1 MNNLEDRLAAL
12 SDHPVA
18 APPESTVNTVLNSG
32 RRALRRRRVARGT
45 TGAVAAL
52 AVAGAVAWGF
62 TGGENPSTPTVAHR
76 PDAAIQLV
84 AYHGDQLPGYTVK
97 SVPKG
102 YVLQGISSSV
112 LDVAEAGDNSPLDS
126 FIGKITVMLNDEPG
140 SAEGTPVTVNGQA
153 GHLVVHE
160 DGVQVLTY
168 SDGSHNVAV
177 QAWSNVHITAD
188 QLVQFAE
195 GVTVLPGAQVGHG

>member
-1 MNNLEDRLAAL
+1 MNNIEDRLAAL
-12 SDHPVA
+12 SDQPVA
-18 APPESTVNTVLNSG
+18 APPQSTVNTVLSSG

-62 TGGENPSTPTVAHR
+62 TGGENPSTPTAAHR

-84 AYHGDQLPGYTVK
+84 AYHGDQLPGYTVS
-97 SVPKG
+97 SVPQG

-112 LDVAEAGDNSPLDS
+112 LDVAKAGDTSSLDS
-126 FIGKITVMLNDEPG
+126 FVGKITVMLDEQPRP
-140 SAEGTPVTVNGQA
+140 AEGTPVTVNGHA
-153 GHLVVHE
+153 GHLANQ
-160 DGVQVLTY
+160 DGVQILSY
-168 SDGSHNVAV
+168 GDGSHNVVV
-177 QAWSNVHITAD
+177 QAWSDVHITPD

-195 GVTVLPGAQVGHG
+195 GVTVLPNAQVGHG